1 MIKFYKP
8 GGTCCRYKFGD
19 KVQLH
24 QDALNRTFIVIDAK
38 WIGCK
43 SHGFWELFLEDINIP
58 NNKINIYHTN
68 SLKKVGQIL
77 K

>member
-1 MIKFYKP
+1 MKFYKP

-19 KVQLH
+19 KVQMH
-24 QDALNRTFIVIDAK
+24 QDALNRTFIVTDAK

-43 SHGFWELFLEDINIP
+43 SHGFWEIFLEDTTP
-58 NNKINIYHTN
+58 ATKISIYHTN
-68 SLKKVGQIL
+68 SLKKVGEIL